1 MATHLNNIGNGYGW
15 QRKVTTTAIDDSKV
29 YLQDMLVRVKQL
41 LEDKLPMTDKDT
53 KAHYRA
59 LILQIEKTFKAE

>member
-1 MATHLNNIGNGYGW
+1 M
-15 QRKVTTTAIDDSKV
+15 TTTAIDDSKV

-41 LEDKLPMTDKDT
+41 LEGKLSTADKDT

-59 LILQIEKTFKAE
+59 LILQIEKALKVE